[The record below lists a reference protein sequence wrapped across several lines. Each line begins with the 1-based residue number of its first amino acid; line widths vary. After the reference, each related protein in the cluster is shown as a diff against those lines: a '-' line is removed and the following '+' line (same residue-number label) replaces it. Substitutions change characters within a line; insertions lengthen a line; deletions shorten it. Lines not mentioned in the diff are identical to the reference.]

1 MNQGGVRAR
10 LVGAA
15 AFAVLLIVSGCGSD
29 TEPAAGEPT
38 PSASEA
44 TPAQSKPSNQP
55 NPCIGDPV
63 GKQAPPNSGP
73 ETDGYLGLSEPEA
86 EKYAS
91 EQGQTIRIAGRDG
104 ECFALTMDY
113 RDNRVNLYLEDDV
126 VVAAMIG

>member
-15 AFAVLLIVSGCGSD
+15 AIAVLLIVSGCGSG
-29 TEPAAGEPT
+29 TEPAADEPT
-38 PSASEA
+38 PSASKA

-63 GKQAPPNSGP
+63 GTEKPPNSGP
-73 ETDGYLGLSEPEA
+73 ETDGYLGLSEQEA
-86 EKYAS
+86 KKYAA
-91 EQGQTIRIAGRDG
+91 EQSQTIRIAGRDG

-113 RDNRVNLYLEDDV
+113 RDNRVNLYLEDDE